1 MDSYTSLRCA
11 EPISRHSRVSRAIIH
26 SHCGYEAGAF
36 LRVAFGLTARSPPLA
51 LQSALA
57 NRRLI
62 RITVFYGPAALGAKG
77 LVAANLPMVVA
88 STL

>member
-1 MDSYTSLRCA
+1 MTQSRLSRTIRACLTS
-11 EPISRHSRVSRAIIH
+11 HRAPVH
-26 SHCGYEAGAF
+26 VDPQPS
-36 LRVAFGLTARSPPLA
+36 A
-51 LQSALA
+51 LQAALA

-77 LVAANLPMVVA
+77 LAAASLPMVVA

>member
-1 MDSYTSLRCA
+1 MPWLAVDPVIVLPAHREALKALVRAHSTSQQLRPLVFA
-11 EPISRHSRVSRAIIH
+11 SIPD
-26 SHCGYEAGAF
+26 F
-36 LRVAFGLTARSPPLA
+36 LA
-51 LQSALA
+51 LQAALA

-77 LVAANLPMVVA
+77 LAAASLPMVVA